1 MKKEELLCYIW
12 LSLRCGA
19 GSEEASRLL
28 DVFDG
33 AAGVYAAKREE
44 LAAVCDNDATVDS
57 LCDKNMSMPKKILD
71 FCIKNDVGILT
82 CDSEYYPSRLR
93 SIYAKPIVLYCKG
106 KMRDLDKNVLIACVG
121 TRNCTEYG
129 RTMAYKMGAELAM
142 GGAFVVSGMALG
154 IDAISQRGALSE
166 RGYTIAVLGSG
177 IDVIYPPQ
185 NKSLYRE
192 IAEKGLIITE
202 FAPGTRPYAKNFPIR
217 NRIISGLSN
226 GTVVIEA
233 GKASG
238 ALITAEKAIE
248 QGKQVFAV
256 PGDVGSDTSDGAN
269 ELIMQGSKL
278 VTCAK
283 DVLCEYELLYP
294 HKIFTEHIKTIH
306 FVKKSGVNVTYIP
319 EEDESE
325 PQEEKKHGLLSLLRG
340 RKKKSPENED
350 AVLSASEFEELSG
363 KRGTGYAAAAK
374 EETEASAP
382 QEHGG
387 EKPTEPPAEI
397 PDDLGET
404 EKNIL
409 RCMKSAMT
417 ADEITAQYRK
427 KFDADAS
434 EAELLSTLTML
445 EIDGFLESCAGG
457 KYRRT

>member
-1 MKKEELLCYIW
+1 M
-12 LSLRCGA
+12 
-19 GSEEASRLL
+19 
-28 DVFDG
+28 
-33 AAGVYAAKREE
+33 
-44 LAAVCDNDATVDS
+44 
-57 LCDKNMSMPKKILD
+57 
-71 FCIKNDVGILT
+71 
-82 CDSEYYPSRLR
+82 
-93 SIYAKPIVLYCKG
+93 
-106 KMRDLDKNVLIACVG
+106 
-121 TRNCTEYG
+121 
-129 RTMAYKMGAELAM
+129 
-142 GGAFVVSGMALG
+142 
-154 IDAISQRGALSE
+154 
-166 RGYTIAVLGSG
+166 
-177 IDVIYPPQ
+177 
-185 NKSLYRE
+185 
-192 IAEKGLIITE
+192 
-202 FAPGTRPYAKNFPIR
+202 
-217 NRIISGLSN
+217 
-226 GTVVIEA
+226 
-233 GKASG
+233 
-238 ALITAEKAIE
+238 
-248 QGKQVFAV
+248 

-340 RKKKSPENED
+340 RKKKNPENED

-404 EKNIL
+404 EKNII

>member
-1 MKKEELLCYIW
+1 
-12 LSLRCGA
+12 
-19 GSEEASRLL
+19 
-28 DVFDG
+28 
-33 AAGVYAAKREE
+33 
-44 LAAVCDNDATVDS
+44 
-57 LCDKNMSMPKKILD
+57 
-71 FCIKNDVGILT
+71 
-82 CDSEYYPSRLR
+82 
-93 SIYAKPIVLYCKG
+93 
-106 KMRDLDKNVLIACVG
+106 
-121 TRNCTEYG
+121 
-129 RTMAYKMGAELAM
+129 
-142 GGAFVVSGMALG
+142 
-154 IDAISQRGALSE
+154 
-166 RGYTIAVLGSG
+166 
-177 IDVIYPPQ
+177 
-185 NKSLYRE
+185 
-192 IAEKGLIITE
+192 
-202 FAPGTRPYAKNFPIR
+202 
-217 NRIISGLSN
+217 
-226 GTVVIEA
+226 
-233 GKASG
+233 
-238 ALITAEKAIE
+238 
-248 QGKQVFAV
+248 
-256 PGDVGSDTSDGAN
+256 
-269 ELIMQGSKL
+269 MQGSKL

-340 RKKKSPENED
+340 RKKKNPENED

-363 KRGTGYAAAAK
+363 KRGTGYAAAASS
-374 EETEASAP
+374 ETAKASAP

>member
-1 MKKEELLCYIW
+1 M
-12 LSLRCGA
+12 
-19 GSEEASRLL
+19 
-28 DVFDG
+28 
-33 AAGVYAAKREE
+33 
-44 LAAVCDNDATVDS
+44 
-57 LCDKNMSMPKKILD
+57 
-71 FCIKNDVGILT
+71 
-82 CDSEYYPSRLR
+82 
-93 SIYAKPIVLYCKG
+93 
-106 KMRDLDKNVLIACVG
+106 
-121 TRNCTEYG
+121 
-129 RTMAYKMGAELAM
+129 
-142 GGAFVVSGMALG
+142 
-154 IDAISQRGALSE
+154 
-166 RGYTIAVLGSG
+166 
-177 IDVIYPPQ
+177 
-185 NKSLYRE
+185 
-192 IAEKGLIITE
+192 IITE

-340 RKKKSPENED
+340 RKKKNPENED

-363 KRGTGYAAAAK
+363 KRGTGYAAAASS
-374 EETEASAP
+374 ETAKVSATHE
-382 QEHGG
+382 QVD
-387 EKPTEPPAEI
+387 EKTAEPPAEI